1 MKLPDVK
8 YPLNMKIFVFCCV
21 SMQLI
26 CLILAIKIFLKNLK
40 TQCIFIELYV
50 IIFLI
55 CTRDKHAMC
64 ICIQY

>member
-26 CLILAIKIFLKNLK
+26 CLILAIKIFLKKFKNPMY
-40 TQCIFIELYV
+40 FYR
-50 IIFLI
+50 IICNYI
-55 CTRDKHAMC
+55 PYMHTR
-64 ICIQY
+64 